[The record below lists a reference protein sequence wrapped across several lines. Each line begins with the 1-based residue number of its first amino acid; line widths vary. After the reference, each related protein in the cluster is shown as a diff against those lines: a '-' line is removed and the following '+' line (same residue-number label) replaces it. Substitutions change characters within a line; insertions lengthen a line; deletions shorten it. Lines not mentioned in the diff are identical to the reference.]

1 MNLWSVFVT
10 GLFAG
15 GASCAAVQGGLLVAS
30 VSRRGGPSSVE
41 ATVRNRSRPS
51 RPSGGKHARRNS
63 RDQAR
68 ARADRVE
75 LERRLAA
82 VATPKR
88 RLVDDVVPVGGF
100 LAGKLVSHSVLGF
113 LLGVFGS
120 SVQMSSSVRAL
131 VQIAAGLFMVLVA
144 AHLVGV
150 PGLGWLVPKPPARL
164 TRLVRRSARSD
175 AAFAPALLGFLT
187 FLIPC
192 GVTLS
197 VMFLAIASGSPLYGA
212 AVMATFVVGTSP
224 LFAVIG
230 YAIRR
235 TSDRLRKSVALL
247 SAVAVLVV
255 GLLAINTGLILRGS
269 SVTLASVVS
278 RPGGNGSSAAAA
290 PAPALVGPDG
300 MQNLVIDVRSTSYAP
315 SRLQASAGVPATLTL
330 KTDGTQGCTR
340 AFVVPSLGIQKVLP
354 ETGVTKVTLGDLKPG
369 PLRFTCSMGMY
380 NGVIDV
386 S

>member
-30 VSRRGGPSSVE
+30 VARRGGPSPVE
-41 ATVRNRSRPS
+41 ASASTRPRTS

-63 RDQAR
+63 RDHAR
-68 ARADRVE
+68 ARADRAE
-75 LERRLAA
+75 LARRLAA

-100 LAGKLVSHSVLGF
+100 LAGKLVSHSILGF

-150 PGLGWLVPKPPARL
+150 PGLGWVVPKPPARL

-175 AAFAPALLGFLT
+175 AVFAPALLGFLT

-197 VMFLAIASGSPLYGA
+197 VMFLAIASGSPLWGA
-212 AVMATFVVGTSP
+212 AVMATFVLGTSP

-278 RPGGNGSSAAAA
+278 RPGGSGTPAAAA
-290 PAPALVGPDG
+290 PAPVGPDG

-315 SRLQASAGVPATLTL
+315 SRLQATAGVPATLTL

>member
-30 VSRRGGPSSVE
+30 VARRGGPSPVE
-41 ATVRNRSRPS
+41 ATVGSRPRTS
-51 RPSGGKHARRNS
+51 RPSGGKHARRNR
-63 RDQAR
+63 RDHAR

-82 VATPKR
+82 VTTPKR

-100 LAGKLVSHSVLGF
+100 LAGKLVSHSILGF

-150 PGLGWLVPKPPARL
+150 PGLGWVVPKPPARL
-164 TRLVRRSARSD
+164 TRLVRKSARSD
-175 AAFAPALLGFLT
+175 AMFAPALLGFLT

-197 VMFLAIASGSPLYGA
+197 VMFLAIASGSPLWGA

-278 RPGGNGSSAAAA
+278 RPGGSGTPAAAA
-290 PAPALVGPDG
+290 PAPVGPDG
-300 MQNLVIDVRSTSYAP
+300 MQNLVIDVRSTSYSP
-315 SRLQASAGVPATLTL
+315 SRLQATAGVHATLTL

-354 ETGVTKVTLGDLKPG
+354 ETGVTRVTLGDLKPG